1 MFLKSPKGIS
11 IFDTQFMY
19 QFLNSKIYLFPR
31 YKNDFKLKINL
42 AFKQFENFKLMMSE
56 GPTAIEEENDEEV
69 VIIKHVTPV
78 ESFRNSQEVSKI
90 DISFPSGI

>member
-1 MFLKSPKGIS
+1 
-11 IFDTQFMY
+11 
-19 QFLNSKIYLFPR
+19 
-31 YKNDFKLKINL
+31 
-42 AFKQFENFKLMMSE
+42 MMSG